1 MTEKMLGV
9 EVGRLTFIV
18 NSLEDVVVKMCDEQ
32 SASKLF
38 KRLSLFVSKSEEP
51 KELED
56 VIGELNNR
64 LCVIE
69 NFLQEYCNVHGL
81 L

>member
-18 NSLEDVVVKMCDEQ
+18 NSLEE
-32 SASKLF
+32 
-38 KRLSLFVSKSEEP
+38 KSEEP